1 MTLTL
6 SVTREHCKALFWSS
20 QPSVLAGSTL
30 QQRKLNSAVE
40 SQNIQRLELNHQQRI
55 PSSPNKSQT
64 ILANFGQPT
73 MNCSWSLPVWV
84 VCSWHDWSQGWLS
97 WFRHYLCEFVPT
109 VSHRISKSSKPTAQ
123 WFGAPGWLASGPTSR
138 VHRMREIHKPH
149 LKTTKTKKIQRKID
163 LWTRT
168 NAQYN
173 GPWGLAG
180 SVLHVA
186 RWNVQRCLQRYL
198 NM

>member
-109 VSHRISKSSKPTAQ
+109 VSTAFRRVQ
-123 WFGAPGWLASGPTSR
+123 NPPHNDLGLQDGLHPVRLPVCIEWGRYTNPTS
-138 VHRMREIHKPH
+138 K
-149 LKTTKTKKIQRKID
+149 
-163 LWTRT
+163 
-168 NAQYN
+168 
-173 GPWGLAG
+173 
-180 SVLHVA
+180 
-186 RWNVQRCLQRYL
+186 LQRPRKFNEKLIFELEQML
-198 NM
+198 NTMVHEDLPGPCCMLQDEMCNAVCSAI